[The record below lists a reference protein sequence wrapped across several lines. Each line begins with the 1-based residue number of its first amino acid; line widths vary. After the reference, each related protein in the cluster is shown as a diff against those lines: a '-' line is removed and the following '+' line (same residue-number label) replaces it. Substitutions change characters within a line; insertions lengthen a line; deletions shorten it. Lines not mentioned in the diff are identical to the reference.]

1 MTAGMVYL
9 VQLAP
14 PAFLGQQT
22 PSLAVTHLIR
32 GCANGRGGHN
42 KCCDEC

>member
-32 GCANGRGGHN
+32 GVRQWSRRPQ
-42 KCCDEC
+42 